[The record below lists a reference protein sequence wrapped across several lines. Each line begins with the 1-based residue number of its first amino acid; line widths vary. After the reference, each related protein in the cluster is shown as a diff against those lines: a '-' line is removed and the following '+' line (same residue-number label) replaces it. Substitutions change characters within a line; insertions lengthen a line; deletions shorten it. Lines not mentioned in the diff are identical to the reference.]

1 MRARSIRTI
10 AAALFALAAGEGLL
24 RGGAAGVP
32 TRDAFESERRR
43 VAALETEMALAS
55 TRKPYLVLDLEAKTL
70 RYRLLGM
77 TLREVPLPDLST
89 KGLVPA
95 KHGTNPDP
103 PLLAGIFTVREKDGD
118 PRLNPLTPEQVEA
131 GADDENVANILPPEP
146 PKAYRVQFKQPVVL
160 YVSGPGAGSGLRMR
174 WASVRGLWDRL
185 RGGGGGDAPR
195 LELSVQL
202 DEKTGAEVYRSLI
215 PDLRCLVLPPRGFT
229 LPQAGQEPPPKAK
242 PPRAAPQP
250 PPKPL
255 EPPGVPF
262 QIPAPQE
269 EGGERATVPE
279 AQPQPGASDEAP
291 APAGPAEPAPAEPA
305 PAEPAPGE
313 PDPNSPGG
321 GRGPR

>member
-1 MRARSIRTI
+1 MGARAIRTV
-10 AAALFALAAGEGLL
+10 ASALLALLAGEGLL
-24 RGGAAGVP
+24 RGGTEGVP
-32 TRDAFESERRR
+32 TRDSFESERRR

-77 TLREVPLPDLST
+77 TLREVPLPDLSAV
-89 KGLVPA
+89 GLVPA
-95 KHGTNPDP
+95 AHGARPDP

-118 PRLNPLTPEQVEA
+118 PRLTPLTPEQVEA
-131 GADDENVANILPPEP
+131 GADDENVASILPPEP
-146 PKAYRVQFKQPVVL
+146 PKAYRVRFKQPVVL
-160 YVSGPGAGSGLRMR
+160 HVSGGGTGSGLR
-174 WASVRGLWDRL
+174 RGWVSLRRLWDRL

-195 LELSVQL
+195 LEFSVQL

-215 PDLRCLVLPPRGFT
+215 PDLRWLVLAPRGFT

-242 PPRAAPQP
+242 PPRAAPKP

-269 EGGERATVPE
+269 EGAERAPVSEPPPE
-279 AQPQPGASDEAP
+279 PGASDAAP
-291 APAGPAEPAPAEPA
+291 APAGPEEPAPAEP
-305 PAEPAPGE
+305 EPDD
-313 PDPNSPGG
+313 PDPNSPGD

>member
-1 MRARSIRTI
+1 V
-10 AAALFALAAGEGLL
+10 ALLAGAGLL
-24 RGGAAGVP
+24 RAAAERVP
-32 TRDAFESERRR
+32 TRDAFDSERRR

-77 TLREVPLPDLST
+77 TLREVPLPDLSAV
-89 KGLVPA
+89 GLVPA
-95 KHGTNPDP
+95 GHGTRPDP
-103 PLLAGIFTVREKDGD
+103 PLLAGIFTVAEKDGD

-131 GADDENVANILPPEP
+131 GADDENVANILPPET
-146 PKAYRVQFKQPVVL
+146 PKTYRVQFKQPVVL
-160 YVSGPGAGSGLRMR
+160 RVSGPGAGSGLRGG
-174 WASVRGLWDRL
+174 WASLRSLWNRF
-185 RGGGGGDAPR
+185 RGGAGGGAPR
-195 LELSVQL
+195 LEFTVQL

-215 PDLRCLVLPPRGFT
+215 PDLRWLVLPPRGFT

-242 PPRAAPQP
+242 APRAAPKP

-269 EGGERATVPE
+269 DGQERATSPE
-279 AQPQPGASDEAP
+279 AQPQPGATDDAP
-291 APAGPAEPAPAEPA
+291 APASPAEPAPAEPA
-305 PAEPAPGE
+305 PDE